1 MTIVFKLKCQH
12 ADWDWFEFLTTDGTG
27 LPTKIILKI
36 SVNLLKPSLAWTVD
50 ADFLLVPTH
59 ICPSPRPPGLLR
71 SKICFVSFYEPEVA
85 SSY

>member
-36 SVNLLKPSLAWTVD
+36 SVNLLKPSLA
-50 ADFLLVPTH
+50 
-59 ICPSPRPPGLLR
+59 
-71 SKICFVSFYEPEVA
+71 
-85 SSY
+85 